1 MLRNRDLINSCR
13 ARTCLYI
20 IFLLLTV
27 IYFTSELCVHVLF
40 PPTEWS
46 GLDTSEA
53 MALKIGIHEGF
64 EFLVLGLAFFLY
76 RAKIND

>member
-1 MLRNRDLINSCR
+1 
-13 ARTCLYI
+13 
-20 IFLLLTV
+20 
-27 IYFTSELCVHVLF
+27 
-40 PPTEWS
+40 
-46 GLDTSEA
+46 